1 MPDPEPIDASEFQ
14 DPGVDIS
21 SMFDETNAQAR
32 ERVAKE
38 QAEEARQAE
47 ESTREEA

>member
-1 MPDPEPIDASEFQ
+1 MPDPEPIPGSELTEQSDLIEASFA
-14 DPGVDIS
+14 
-21 SMFDETNAQAR
+21 ETNAQAR